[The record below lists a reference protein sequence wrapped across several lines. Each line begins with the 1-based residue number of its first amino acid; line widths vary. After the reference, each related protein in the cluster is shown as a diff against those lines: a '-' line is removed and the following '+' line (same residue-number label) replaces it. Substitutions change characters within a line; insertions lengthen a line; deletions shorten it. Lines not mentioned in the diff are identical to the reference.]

1 MESNISL
8 KSSVSTEEVV
18 NLIKGFYPINF
29 VQTIYEIF
37 NLNITR
43 YEVIMIFYE
52 CYRSSIHFGVDMIQ
66 KHGSAEKSAIWIPP
80 AATVSRPLLLALGRV
95 DMEVCLEKTSVTDG
109 EPLVINVSIVNHS
122 NKNIRGMKV

>member
-1 MESNISL
+1 
-8 KSSVSTEEVV
+8 
-18 NLIKGFYPINF
+18 
-29 VQTIYEIF
+29 
-37 NLNITR
+37 
-43 YEVIMIFYE
+43 MIFCE

-109 EPLVINVSIVNHS
+109 EPLIINVSIVNHS